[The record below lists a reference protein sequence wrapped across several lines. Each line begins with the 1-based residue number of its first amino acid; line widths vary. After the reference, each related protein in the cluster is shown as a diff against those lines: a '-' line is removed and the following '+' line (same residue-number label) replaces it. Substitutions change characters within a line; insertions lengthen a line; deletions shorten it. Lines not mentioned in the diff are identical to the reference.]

1 MSGKNDKLLSI
12 TFDKLLTTDILSA
25 FGKTTKIDDG
35 EEFIIDGATG
45 EKVLTQNGEPIRI
58 SEFAGLTKGS
68 EIYLKSDLVSLIQY
82 VEKQAW
88 TSQNG

>member
-1 MSGKNDKLLSI
+1 MNRKNAKPLSI
-12 TFDKLLTTDILSA
+12 TFDKPLAKYVLQA
-25 FGKTTKIDDG
+25 FGKTTRMDDG
-35 EEFIIDGATG
+35 EEYIVDSAGG

-82 VEKQAW
+82 VERQAW
-88 TSQNG
+88 TS